1 MADSTISMAQ
11 LEGKWRVRRSAVE
24 GLERVTDSGISKG
37 GRTGKSAAE
46 RVGKGHFGE
55 VVKAMWH
62 GEAVVVKVSRT
73 KSLDERRMREARA
86 DLENECRLLA

>member
-1 MADSTISMAQ
+1 MSQVS
-11 LEGKWRVRRSAVE
+11 LEKILTKWRVPRSEVE
-24 GLERVTDSGISKG
+24 GLERVTDTGISKG
-37 GRTGKSAAE
+37 GRTGKNQAE

-55 VVKAMWH
+55 VVKASWH